1 MTYTSPLYLFAFFPL
16 VLAAYYFC
24 PQRHRS
30 KVLLLASYIFFYS
43 ISGKLLIYLLLSTL
57 FIHHGGLWLGY
68 CKAEGEREL
77 LASQNKKA
85 LKAVYARKRRRILWL
100 SIGFQLGILLVL
112 KYSNFFVKNING
124 ILHIFSFKEV
134 VPALHFVV
142 PIGISFYTL
151 QAVSYLVDV
160 YYEKIKPDD
169 NLERLAL
176 YLAFFPSLM
185 EGPICRYN
193 QTADSLYSGK
203 PLDYKNLTYGLQR
216 VLWGL
221 FKKLII
227 ADRLNPLVDNIFNTP
242 GNYSGITIII
252 GAVLYT
258 FQLYADF
265 SGCIDMTIGTGEI
278 FGVIIPENFR
288 QPFFAKNASEFW
300 RRWHITLGTW
310 LKDYVFYPISLTKF
324 GKKLG
329 KKFRER
335 FGKHLGQVFSSA
347 LPLLGVWL
355 ANGFW
360 HGTGWHYIFFG
371 MYYLVIILL
380 ENLMEPWVV
389 TVTNALHMNRE
400 GILYRVF
407 QTIKLLIIVFVGEL
421 FFAARNL
428 TLGFQMFASIFTGF
442 HWSVLTD
449 GSLLKLGVS
458 IQDFYAAFFGLL
470 TVLIVGVI
478 HERGISIRDK
488 VSAWRMPARF
498 AFLYAAIFVVLIF
511 GAYGEGYLPV
521 KLIYAGF

>member
-1 MTYTSPLYLFAFFPL
+1 MTYHSPLYLFAFLPL
-16 VLAAYYFC
+16 VLAAYYLC

-57 FIHHGGLWLGY
+57 LIHYGGLWLGY
-68 CKAEGEREL
+68 CKAEEERI
-77 LASQNKKA
+77 LASSQDKKA
-85 LKAVYARKRRRILWL
+85 LKAVYTRKRRHILWF
-100 SIGFQLGILLVL
+100 SVSFQLGILLVL
-112 KYSNFFVKNING
+112 KYSNFFVSNINDV
-124 ILHIFSFKEV
+124 LHLFSFTNT
-134 VPALHFVV
+134 LSSMHFVV

-151 QAVSYLVDV
+151 QAVSYLIDV

-176 YLAFFPSLM
+176 YLAFFPTLM
-185 EGPICRYN
+185 EGPICRYS
-193 QTADSLYSGK
+193 QTAASLYRGK
-203 PLDYKNLTYGLQR
+203 PLEYKNLTYGLQR
-216 VLWGL
+216 ILWGL

-227 ADRLNPLVDNIFNTP
+227 ADRLNPLVEKIFNTP
-242 GNYSGITIII
+242 GDYSGITIMI

-278 FGVIIPENFR
+278 FGVTVPENFR
-288 QPFFAKNASEFW
+288 QPFFSKNASEFW
-300 RRWHITLGTW
+300 RRWHITLGSW
-310 LKDYVFYPISLTKF
+310 LKDYVFYPLSLTKF

-329 KKFRER
+329 KKSREK
-335 FGKHLGQVFSSA
+335 FGKHLGQILSSI
-347 LPLLGVWL
+347 LPLCGVWI

-371 MYYLVIILL
+371 IYYLVIILM
-380 ENLMEPWVV
+380 ENLMEPGVV
-389 TVTNALHMNRE
+389 KVANALHINRE
-400 GILYRVF
+400 SIPYRVF
-407 QTIKLLIIVFVGEL
+407 QTIKLLIIVFIGEL
-421 FFAARNL
+421 FFAARSL
-428 TLGFQMFASIFTGF
+428 TLGFQMFFSIFTGF
-442 HWSVLTD
+442 HWSVLID

-458 IQDFYAAFFGLL
+458 IQDFFVVFFGLF
-470 TVLIVGVI
+470 TVFIVGVI

-488 VSAWRMPARF
+488 ISGFTMPTRF
-498 AFLYAAIFVVLIF
+498 GLYYAAILVVLIF

>member
-1 MTYTSPLYLFAFFPL
+1 MTYNSPLYLFAFFPL
-16 VLAAYYFC
+16 VLAAYYIS

-30 KVLLLASYIFFYS
+30 RVLLIASYIFFYS

-57 FIHHGGLWLGY
+57 LIHHTGLWLDH
-68 CKAEGEREL
+68 CRTEEKKEL
-77 LASQNKKA
+77 AVTQDKKA
-85 LKAVYARKRRRILWL
+85 SKAVFAKKRRHILWFG
-100 SIGFQLGILLVL
+100 IGFQLGILLLL
-112 KYSNFFVKNING
+112 KYSNFFVSNINDVMN
-124 ILHIFSFKEV
+124 LFSLKSV
-134 VPALHFVV
+134 LPATHFVV

-176 YLAFFPSLM
+176 YLAFFPTLM
-185 EGPICRYN
+185 EGPISRYS
-193 QTADSLYSGK
+193 QVAESLYEGK
-203 PLDYKNLTYGLQR
+203 QIQYKNLTYGLQR

-227 ADRLNPLVDNIFNTP
+227 ADRLNPLVESIFNTP

-278 FGVIIPENFR
+278 FGVTIPENFR
-288 QPFFAKNASEFW
+288 QPFFAKTASEFW

-329 KKFRER
+329 KKSREK
-335 FGKHLGQVFSSA
+335 FGKHLGQVLSTS
-347 LPLLGVWL
+347 LPLFGVWM

-371 MYYLVIILL
+371 MYYLAIILF
-380 ENLMEPWVV
+380 ENLTEPAVLSM
-389 TVTNALHMNRE
+389 TNALHINRE
-400 GILYRVF
+400 RIPYHIF
-407 QTIKLLIIVFVGEL
+407 QTVKLLIIVFIGEL
-421 FFAARNL
+421 FFAARSL
-428 TLGFQMFASIFTGF
+428 SQGFQMFASIFTGF
-442 HWSVLTD
+442 NWSVLTD

-458 IQDFYAAFFGLL
+458 IQDFYAVFFGLA
-470 TVLIVGVI
+470 TMLIVGVI
-478 HERGISIRDK
+478 HERGISIRDRI
-488 VSAWRMPARF
+488 SNWRMPARF
-498 AFLYAAIFVVLIF
+498 GFLYAAIIVVLIL